1 MKTEIHPKEKV
12 KTGTLPL
19 VSVPTGTILYHGT
32 DSPKS
37 FTMLRGPSW
46 LVDDI
51 RKAEEWA
58 GWSESGGGGKK
69 RVLEFSTKK
78 QLKLLDTRALR
89 QWRRVGILLMDDDDP
104 CMWGLARKVAEAG
117 FDGWLGN
124 TEVMISRP
132 KDALTPVT
140 KLALALVKGQDW

>member
-1 MKTEIHPKEKV
+1 MKTV
-12 KTGTLPL
+12 LL
-19 VSVPTGTILYHGT
+19 PTGTILYHGT
-32 DSPKS
+32 DSPKN

-58 GWSESGGGGKK
+58 GWSKSGGGRKK

-78 QLKLLDTRALR
+78 TLKLLDTRALR

-132 KDALTPVT
+132 KDALTS
-140 KLALALVKGQDW
+140 GQVLGPGET